1 MIILLI
7 SAEYLFV
14 LARQAAQ
21 ALLLVAHHPA
31 LQAALPPVHPVE
43 AAQALLPV
51 AHHPALQAAL
61 PPVHL
66 VEAVQVLL
74 PVEAVQALLQAV
86 VVDRVYLVETDLIQ
100 SQ

>member
-21 ALLLVAHHPA
+21 ALLL
-31 LQAALPPVHPVE
+31 
-43 AAQALLPV
+43 V